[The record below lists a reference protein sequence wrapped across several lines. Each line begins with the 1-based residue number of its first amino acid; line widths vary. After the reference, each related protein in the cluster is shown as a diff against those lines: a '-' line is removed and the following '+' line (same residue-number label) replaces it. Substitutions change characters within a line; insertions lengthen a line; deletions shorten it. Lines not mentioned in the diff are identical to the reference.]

1 MAYNK
6 DEKAR
11 YERPKRDDS
20 RESASLENPSNPN
33 LNQDA
38 QQSMSR
44 NAQPNDNRIPT
55 TYNEPNKDQ
64 AVPLLAKAIILF
76 VFIMIVIFFL
86 KDYFSFH

>member
-6 DEKAR
+6 DEKAG
-11 YERPKRDDS
+11 YKRPKRDDS
-20 RESASLENPSNPN
+20 RESTSLEKPSNPN

-44 NAQPNDNRIPT
+44 NAQPNDNRIPP

-76 VFIMIVIFFL
+76 VFIRIVIFFL